1 MAAEDAVANS
11 FIKIFRGIDRADF
24 QEIAGFEAWIRR
36 IVINESLT
44 VLRRKHRLVDLD
56 TVDKKRLVILD
67 EDVLSGLSTQEVLG
81 QIKKLPLGYRTVLN
95 LFAIEG
101 FTHLEISELLG
112 ISIGASKSQLS
123 KARAMLRKRMNQL
136 KQYEY

>member
-1 MAAEDAVANS
+1 MAAEDVVANS
-11 FIKIFRGIDRADF
+11 FIKIFRVVGRGSFEEVAS
-24 QEIAGFEAWIRR
+24 FEAWIRR

-44 VLRRKHRLVDLD
+44 ILRKKHRLVDLEL
-56 TVDKKRLVILD
+56 VDKKRLAILD
-67 EDVLSGLSTQEVLG
+67 NDALSDLATEEVLG
-81 QIKKLPLGYRTVLN
+81 QIKKLPMGYRTVLN

-101 FTHLEISELLG
+101 FSHLEISELLG

-123 KARAMLRKRMNQL
+123 KARALLRKRMNQL